1 MTIFNGTFT
10 DDKPIYYPS
19 TWETGKTAPEL
30 YEQWRLTLEYSILS
44 NMVQCLIAG
53 AWMCF
58 VIVVLKAIY
67 EMIRFISINSDCTGW
82 MTITEKESPT
92 DIILV
97 RSL

>member
-1 MTIFNGTFT
+1 
-10 DDKPIYYPS
+10 
-19 TWETGKTAPEL
+19 
-30 YEQWRLTLEYSILS
+30 
-44 NMVQCLIAG
+44 MVQCLIAG

-82 MTITEKESPT
+82 MKITEKESPT